1 MVKTLA
7 IETSCD
13 DTSLAI
19 ISYEGETFNV
29 EKLLAY
35 SQIADHQKYG
45 GVLPEIASRLH
56 SEKIIAILQNLGR
69 DTISQVD
76 FISVTTHP
84 GLPGSLVVGKAVATT
99 LAEYFHKPLVEV
111 NHIDGHIFSILLERK
126 LTDISFP
133 MVILTASGGHNDIY
147 LVPPLQKGGSPD
159 LVGMGGSNI
168 TKTPNGLPPTKER
181 SCSRTS
187 PLDPI
192 PSDTP
197 PVRQDETKSKGGR
210 RHIQKLAYS
219 LDDASGEAFDKVSK
233 MLG

>member
-1 MVKTLA
+1 MKTLA

-19 ISYEGETFNV
+19 ISYEGDTFDV
-29 EKLLAY
+29 DQLLAY

-56 SEKIIAILQNLGR
+56 SEKIIAILQNIGR
-69 DTISQVD
+69 DNIEEID

-99 LAEYFHKPLVEV
+99 LAEYFQKPLIEV
-111 NHIDGHIFSILLERK
+111 DHIHGHIFSILLERK
-126 LTDISFP
+126 LTDITFP

-147 LVPPLQKGGSPD
+147 LV
-159 LVGMGGSNI
+159 
-168 TKTPNGLPPTKER
+168 LPPDRGTA
-181 SCSRTS
+181 
-187 PLDPI
+187 P
-192 PSDTP
+192 
-197 PVRQDETKSKGGR
+197 KGRGV
-210 RHIQKLAYS
+210 IKLAYS

-233 MLG
+233 ML